1 MLLIQ
6 VSEIDENTAIE
17 YIEEDG
23 VVAPTLTPTSTSIT
37 MAAILTK
44 EGDSSES
51 TILTKALTGVKN
63 SSKSSSSSSKN
74 FVDAGNTMAANK
86 IDSEEISESTTAI
99 SNTQQQQQ
107 QKPETKA
114 NNNSGT
120 QVEP

>member
-23 VVAPTLTPTSTSIT
+23 VVAPTSTSTSTSIT
-37 MAAILTK
+37 TSAILTK

-63 SSKSSSSSSKN
+63 TSKSSSSSSKN
-74 FVDAGNTMAANK
+74 FVDAGYTMAANK

-107 QKPETKA
+107 KPETKA

>member
-23 VVAPTLTPTSTSIT
+23 VVAPTLTPTSIT
-37 MAAILTK
+37 TAAILSK

-63 SSKSSSSSSKN
+63 TSKSSSSSSKN
-74 FVDAGNTMAANK
+74 FVDTGNTMAANK

-107 QKPETKA
+107 KPETKA

>member
-23 VVAPTLTPTSTSIT
+23 VVAPTLTPTSTSIIT
-37 MAAILTK
+37 AAILTK

-63 SSKSSSSSSKN
+63 TSKSSSSSSKN

-107 QKPETKA
+107 KPETKA